1 MKASKI
7 FLLSM
12 ALNLI
17 AFFSASGQ
25 KYFSKNATIQF
36 NGGTSLEKIE
46 GVSSTANTV
55 VDAATGQI
63 EFAVLVNGFRF
74 EKALMEEHFNENYL
88 ESTKYP
94 KSTFKGQIE
103 NPSAIQWT
111 KPGSYKTQIKG
122 KLTLHGV
129 TKDISVPG
137 EFTVSAAGIQGK
149 SNFKVKCEDYGIKI
163 PSLVRDKIA
172 QEINISV
179 NSNYQAFNK

>member
-1 MKASKI
+1 
-7 FLLSM
+7 
-12 ALNLI
+12 
-17 AFFSASGQ
+17 
-25 KYFSKNATIQF
+25 
-36 NGGTSLEKIE
+36 
-46 GVSSTANTV
+46 
-55 VDAATGQI
+55 
-63 EFAVLVNGFRF
+63 
-74 EKALMEEHFNENYL
+74 MEEHFNENYL

-111 KPGSYKTQIKG
+111 KPGTYKTQIKG

>member
-1 MKASKI
+1 MKTRNI
-7 FLLSM
+7 LFLSVATLLCVSFDLS
-12 ALNLI
+12 A
-17 AFFSASGQ
+17 Q

-63 EFAVLVNGFRF
+63 EFAVLINGFRF
-74 EKALMEEHFNENYL
+74 EKALMEEHFNENYM
-88 ESTKYP
+88 ESTQYP

-111 KPGSYKTQIKG
+111 KPGTYKAQIKG

-129 TKDISVPG
+129 TKDIVVPG
-137 EFTVSAAGIQGK
+137 EFIVGATGIQGK
-149 SNFKVKCEDYGIKI
+149 SSFKVKCEDYGIKI
-163 PSLVRDKIA
+163 PALVRDKIA
-172 QEINISV
+172 REIEITV
-179 NSNYQAFNK
+179 NSNYQPFNR